1 MRWSSVDGPAVPER
15 LEWHYVVCR
24 GWLPPRN
31 ITMSRAFFPTKL
43 LSRNLHPKLGDC
55 LGLRESRNC

>member
-55 LGLRESRNC
+55 LGL